1 MIRLAALLVLL
12 ATIPTLALD
21 IFAATGID
29 RRDGAAIPLDGTFRD
44 QAGDPV
50 TLAGLADGRPILLV
64 PVLHDCPNICGVT
77 LSGFAQAILTQPYRP
92 GRDFTLVAFG
102 IDPAETP
109 ADARTARDRLAAGF
123 PELGPAALHALTGT
137 ATEVTAVTDALGYR
151 YAWDS
156 EIGQYAHVAAAAV
169 LTPDGRL
176 TAWLYG
182 IAPDPTD
189 LRLALTEAG
198 DGRIGT
204 WTDQLLL
211 LCYHYDPVTGR
222 YGSLVTGLLRAA
234 GAATAGGGALLI
246 GIALFRERRRPR

>member
-1 MIRLAALLVLL
+1 MIRLAALLVLF
-12 ATIPTLALD
+12 ATPALALD
-21 IFAATGID
+21 PFAATGID
-29 RRDGAAIPLDGTFRD
+29 RPDGATLPLDGTLRD
-44 QAGDPV
+44 HPGDPV

-64 PVLHDCPNICGVT
+64 PVLHECPNICGVT
-77 LSGFAQAILTQPYRP
+77 LSGLAQAMLPQPSRP

-123 PELGPAALHALTGT
+123 PQLDPTALHARTGT
-137 ATEVTAVTDALGYR
+137 AAEIAAVTDALGYR
-151 YAWDS
+151 YAWDP

-169 LTPDGRL
+169 LTHDGRL

-189 LRLALTEAG
+189 LKLALTEAG
-198 DGRIGT
+198 EGRIGT